1 MIVTID
7 GPAGAGK
14 SSAARALARRLG
26 FLFLDTGAMYRAV
39 TLAAVRRQVDWRD
52 PDLVARLASEIR
64 LELAGDVVRLDG
76 EDVTAAI
83 RTSEITRLTRHVAD
97 NPAVRRLL
105 VERQREFARQGD
117 VVSEGRDQA
126 TVAFPAAECKIYLTA
141 GPEERARRRLR
152 DLLQKGEQVAFEEVL
167 RRQEARDQGDFER
180 PVGGLCRAPDAIEV
194 ATDGLTP
201 QEVVDRLEALV
212 RARMPS
218 GPSAAGEG

>member
-26 FLFLDTGAMYRAV
+26 YLFLDTGAMYRAV

-52 PDLVARLASEIR
+52 PELVARLAAGIR
-64 LELAGDVVRLDG
+64 LELDGDVVRLDG
-76 EDVTAAI
+76 EDVTDAI

-105 VERQREFARQGD
+105 VERQREFARQGH

-126 TVAFPAAECKIYLTA
+126 TVAFPEAECKIFLTA

-152 DLLQKGEQVAFEEVL
+152 DLLQKGEQVAYEEVL
-167 RRQEARDQGDFER
+167 RRQEVRDQGDVQR
-180 PVGGLCRAPDAIEV
+180 PVGGLCKAPDAIEV

-218 GPSAAGEG
+218 GLSGTGG